1 MGFAILIKK
10 DTVHEWRNCKQSNSQ
25 ILPVK
30 TWNLLSTYTFITTI
44 RTYACKRLNEIISD
58 NYKKNFV
65 ERFSSKTKIGK
76 NSWCFNNSLL
86 SKPDFSSATKRLLS
100 SLKTK
105 TAITPQQVIGGN
117 ILNLTWNK
125 VAITFS
131 KNANTEE
138 NIRISRLQKRL
149 RNFYRK

>member
-1 MGFAILIKK
+1 MPFMNEEITNKAIVRFWQSKHEIFCQRILSLQPSGLMLVKGWRRTFQITIKQIFI
-10 DTVHEWRNCKQSNSQ
+10 EW
-25 ILPVK
+25 
-30 TWNLLSTYTFITTI
+30 
-44 RTYACKRLNEIISD
+44 
-58 NYKKNFV
+58 
-65 ERFSSKTKIGK
+65 FSSKTKIGK